1 MYMMMACPIIHD
13 DKFDHL
19 IKVGV
24 VGQKMTSR
32 DIQYSHQI
40 LRTHE
45 CEPYLEKESLQI

>member
-32 DIQYSHQI
+32 DIHIRS
-40 LRTHE
+40 L
-45 CEPYLEKESLQI
+45 EPMNVNHT